1 MKDALLPRSLA
12 RFNRIVTNPLQ
23 GLWAPYLPPYAVI
36 VHRGRTSGRE
46 YRTPVLAFR
55 HGGELVVGLP
65 YGAGSDWVRNVLAA
79 GEAGVERLGRLR
91 RLENPRVLD
100 ADTPPAELPGVA
112 RRLVRYMD
120 VLVADIRRGRHAD
133 IRRGRHA
140 DIRRG

>member
-55 HGGELVVGLP
+55 HGGALVVGLP

-91 RLENPRVLD
+91 RLENPRVLT
-100 ADTPPAELPGVA
+100 ADTPSAELPGVA
-112 RRLVRYMD
+112 RRLVRHMD
-120 VLVADIRRGRHAD
+120 VLVADIRRG
-133 IRRGRHA
+133 
-140 DIRRG
+140 